1 MDRWNGMYLE
11 LMVRTM
17 ERLTMKT
24 MGMIKIPSNIV
35 ASTGKSKVQLI
46 VEAKAHKDVL
56 DLWNIINITITTIT
70 ITITTLTAPT
80 REENLCFLNHHHDDD
95 HHQHH
100 KHQQDVP
107 NRAARTLVRFQK
119 PDPRLLLAKALLTN
133 QIKNPPDHKRTMMIS
148 WQFKMRWN

>member
-1 MDRWNGMYLE
+1 MYLE

-56 DLWNIINITITTIT
+56 DLWNIITITITIITITITTIT
-70 ITITTLTAPT
+70 TLTITNK
-80 REENLCFLNHHHDDD
+80 RGES
-95 HHQHH
+95 
-100 KHQQDVP
+100 VP
-107 NRAARTLVRFQK
+107 FK
-119 PDPRLLLAKALLTN
+119 PP
-133 QIKNPPDHKRTMMIS
+133 S
-148 WQFKMRWN
+148 